1 MSMNKNRQQN
11 SEIRS
16 TFGVVLAP
24 HTVVTPMKMLL
35 LSAALLCVAGTLSA
49 CGPAEPATR
58 TTPQDAT
65 PDAAPDD
72 ASGAGDRPR
81 VLTTFTILADMTRS
95 VAGDRVEVVSITR
108 PGAEIH
114 GYQPTPSDLIRA
126 QDADLILNNGLNL
139 ERWFSRFTQDS
150 EAPTVTLTEGIE
162 PVNIAADAYAGKPNP
177 HAWMSPKNAL
187 IYVENIRRALT
198 DLDPAGADTFK
209 ANADAYAKQI
219 REVDRQLS
227 TQLGQLPP
235 NRRALVTCEGAFSYL
250 ARDYGLKELYL
261 WPVNAE
267 EGQGT
272 PRQIRAVIDGVR
284 AQGIPAVFCE
294 STVPDKG
301 MRQVAAEAGARY
313 GGDLHVDSLS
323 DEVPTYLDLLRR
335 DAEVILAGLTEGQ
348 P

>member
-1 MSMNKNRQQN
+1 
-11 SEIRS
+11 
-16 TFGVVLAP
+16 
-24 HTVVTPMKMLL
+24 MLL
-35 LSAALLCVAGTLSA
+35 LSAALLCVAGTLSS

-58 TTPQDAT
+58 TTSQGTDT
-65 PDAAPDD
+65 G
-72 ASGAGDRPR
+72 SGTGDRPR
-81 VLTTFTILADMTRS
+81 VLTTFTILADMARN
-95 VAGDRVEVVSITR
+95 VAGDRIEVVSITR

-126 QDADLILNNGLNL
+126 QGAKLILNNGLNL
-139 ERWFSRFTQDS
+139 ERWFTRFTQDS
-150 EAPTVTLTEGIE
+150 DAPTVTLTDGIE
-162 PVNIAADAYAGKPNP
+162 PVNISADAYAGKPNP
-177 HAWMSPKNAL
+177 HAWMSPRNAL
-187 IYVENIRRALT
+187 IYVENIRKALT
-198 DLDPAGADTFK
+198 DLDPAGADTFR
-209 ANADAYAKQI
+209 ANADAYAAQI
-219 REVDRQLS
+219 REVDQQLS

-284 AQGIPAVFCE
+284 AQGVPAVFCE

-313 GGDLHVDSLS
+313 GGALHVDSLS

>member
-35 LSAALLCVAGTLSA
+35 SAALLCVAGTLSS

-58 TTPQDAT
+58 TTSQGTDT
-65 PDAAPDD
+65 G
-72 ASGAGDRPR
+72 SGAGDRPR

-95 VAGDRVEVVSITR
+95 VAGDRVEVVSITK

-126 QDADLILNNGLNL
+126 QGAKLILNNGLNL
-139 ERWFSRFTQDS
+139 ERWFTRFTQDS
-150 EAPTVTLTEGIE
+150 DAPTVTLTDGIE
-162 PVNIAADAYAGKPNP
+162 PVNISADAYAGKPNP
-177 HAWMSPKNAL
+177 HAWMSPRNAL
-187 IYVENIRRALT
+187 IYVENIRKALT
-198 DLDPAGADTFK
+198 DLDPAGADTFR
-209 ANADAYAKQI
+209 ANADAYAAQI
-219 REVDRQLS
+219 REVDQQLS

-284 AQGIPAVFCE
+284 AQGVPAVFCE

-313 GGDLHVDSLS
+313 GGALHVDSLS

>member
-1 MSMNKNRQQN
+1 
-11 SEIRS
+11 
-16 TFGVVLAP
+16 
-24 HTVVTPMKMLL
+24 MKRLL
-35 LSAALLCVAGTLSA
+35 LSTALLCVAGTLSA
-49 CGPAEPATR
+49 CRPSEQTPTQASAGTTDAE
-58 TTPQDAT
+58 
-65 PDAAPDD
+65 
-72 ASGAGDRPR
+72 ASPGARPR
-81 VLTTFTILADMTRS
+81 VLTTFTILADMARN

-126 QDADLILNNGLNL
+126 QGADLILNNGLNL
-139 ERWFSRFTQDS
+139 ERWFTRFTQGS
-150 EAPTVTLTEGIE
+150 RAPTVTLTDGIT
-162 PVNIAADAYAGKPNP
+162 PVNISADAYAGKANP

-198 DLDPAGADTFK
+198 DLDPAGADTFR
-209 ANADAYAKQI
+209 ANADAYAAEI

-227 TQLGQLPP
+227 TQLGKLPP

-313 GGDLHVDSLS
+313 GGALHVDSLS

-335 DAEVILAGLTEGQ
+335 DADTILAGLTGER

>member
-1 MSMNKNRQQN
+1 
-11 SEIRS
+11 
-16 TFGVVLAP
+16 
-24 HTVVTPMKMLL
+24 MKTLL

-49 CGPAEPATR
+49 CGPADPATR
-58 TTPQDAT
+58 TTPQAT
-65 PDAAPDD
+65 PPGAAPT
-72 ASGAGDRPR
+72 DRPR
-81 VLTTFTILADMTRS
+81 VLTTFTILADMARN
-95 VAGDRVEVVSITR
+95 VAGDRIEVVSITK

-126 QDADLILNNGLNL
+126 QGADLILNNGLNL
-139 ERWFSRFTQDS
+139 ERWFTRFTQDS
-150 EAPTVTLTEGIE
+150 EAPTVTLTDGIT

-198 DLDPAGADTFK
+198 DLDPAGADTFR
-209 ANADAYAKQI
+209 ANADAYAAQI

-284 AQGIPAVFCE
+284 AQGVPAVFCE

-313 GGDLHVDSLS
+313 AGALHVDSLS

-335 DAEVILAGLTEGQ
+335 DASTILAGLTGER

>member
-35 LSAALLCVAGTLSA
+35 SAALLCVAGTLSS

-58 TTPQDAT
+58 TTSQGTDT
-65 PDAAPDD
+65 G
-72 ASGAGDRPR
+72 SGTGDRPR
-81 VLTTFTILADMTRS
+81 VLTTFTILADMTRN
-95 VAGDRVEVVSITR
+95 VAGDRIEVVSITK

-162 PVNIAADAYAGKPNP
+162 PVNISADAYAGKPNP

-198 DLDPAGADTFK
+198 DLDPDGADTFQ
-209 ANADAYAKQI
+209 ANADAYAAQI
-219 REVDRQLS
+219 REVDEQLS

-323 DEVPTYLDLLRR
+323 DEVPTYLDLLRK
-335 DAEVILAGLTEGQ
+335 DADTILAGLTEGQ

>member
-1 MSMNKNRQQN
+1 
-11 SEIRS
+11 
-16 TFGVVLAP
+16 
-24 HTVVTPMKMLL
+24 MKMLL

-49 CGPAEPATR
+49 CGPAGQTNQ
-58 TTPQDAT
+58 TTPQGTDT
-65 PDAAPDD
+65 GSDT
-72 ASGAGDRPR
+72 GDRPR
-81 VLTTFTILADMTRS
+81 VLTTFTILADMTRN
-95 VAGDRVEVVSITR
+95 VAGDRIEVVSITK

-139 ERWFSRFTQDS
+139 ERWFTRFTQDS
-150 EAPTVTLTEGIE
+150 EAPTITLTEGIE
-162 PVNIAADAYAGKPNP
+162 PVNISADAYAGKPNP

-198 DLDPAGADTFK
+198 DLDPDGGDTFQ
-209 ANADAYAKQI
+209 ANADAYAAQI
-219 REVDRQLS
+219 REVDEQLS

-323 DEVPTYLDLLRR
+323 DEVPTYLDLLRK
-335 DAEVILAGLTEGQ
+335 DADTILAGLTQGQ

>member
-1 MSMNKNRQQN
+1 
-11 SEIRS
+11 
-16 TFGVVLAP
+16 
-24 HTVVTPMKMLL
+24 MKMLL

-58 TTPQDAT
+58 TTTQ
-65 PDAAPDD
+65 DAAPDD

-95 VAGDRVEVVSITR
+95 VAGDRIEVVSITK

>member
-1 MSMNKNRQQN
+1 
-11 SEIRS
+11 
-16 TFGVVLAP
+16 
-24 HTVVTPMKMLL
+24 MKMLL

-49 CGPAEPATR
+49 CRPSEQ
-58 TTPQDAT
+58 TTQTGAGTTDAGT
-65 PDAAPDD
+65 DP
-72 ASGAGDRPR
+72 GDRPR
-81 VLTTFTILADMTRS
+81 VLTTFTILADMTRN
-95 VAGDRVEVVSITR
+95 VAGDRIEVVSITK

-139 ERWFSRFTQDS
+139 ERWFTRFTQDS
-150 EAPTVTLTEGIE
+150 EAPTITLTEGIE
-162 PVNIAADAYAGKPNP
+162 PVNISADAYAGKPNP

-198 DLDPAGADTFK
+198 DLDPDGADTFQT
-209 ANADAYAKQI
+209 NADGYAAQI
-219 REVDRQLS
+219 REVDQQLS

-335 DAEVILAGLTEGQ
+335 DADTILAGLTQGQ

>member
-1 MSMNKNRQQN
+1 MPPQLDLQKFLGK
-11 SEIRS
+11 
-16 TFGVVLAP
+16 TKK
-24 HTVVTPMKMLL
+24 MKMLL

-49 CGPAEPATR
+49 CGPAGQTNQ
-58 TTPQDAT
+58 TTPQGTDT
-65 PDAAPDD
+65 GSDT
-72 ASGAGDRPR
+72 GDRPR
-81 VLTTFTILADMTRS
+81 VLTTFTILADMTRN
-95 VAGDRVEVVSITR
+95 VAGDRIEVVSITK

-139 ERWFSRFTQDS
+139 ERWFTRFTQDS
-150 EAPTVTLTEGIE
+150 EAPTITLTEGIE
-162 PVNIAADAYAGKPNP
+162 PVNISADAYAGKPNP

-198 DLDPAGADTFK
+198 DLDPDGADTFQT
-209 ANADAYAKQI
+209 NADAYAAQI
-219 REVDRQLS
+219 REVDEQLS

-323 DEVPTYLDLLRR
+323 DEVPTYLDLLRK
-335 DAEVILAGLTEGQ
+335 DADTILAGLTQGQ

>member
-1 MSMNKNRQQN
+1 
-11 SEIRS
+11 
-16 TFGVVLAP
+16 
-24 HTVVTPMKMLL
+24 MLL

-58 TTPQDAT
+58 TTTQGAT

-95 VAGDRVEVVSITR
+95 VAGDRIEVVSITK

-198 DLDPAGADTFK
+198 DLDPAGADTFQ